1 MKYRTTALLAAMLCT
16 SAAAMGQDLKVG
28 DKAPKLEISEWVK
41 GEPIKGFEKGR
52 VYVVEFWATW
62 CGPCIAGM
70 PHVSEIQEEYADKG
84 VKIIGVNIWD
94 DPKNVQP
101 FMEDRGSKP
110 SGDELMSYTVAI
122 EKKDNPKDVRNGVMT
137 KTWMRAAGRN
147 GIPSAFIIDQ
157 KGKIAWMGHPMSMD
171 EPLKKVLAKGGP
183 YAGGDKA
190 DRPVELMLGDEAPEL
205 AIDEWVKGK
214 PITGF
219 ENGRVYVVEF
229 WATWCGPCIACMPH
243 VSEIQKEYADKGV
256 KIIGVNIWDDPANVQ
271 PFMKNRDDQPSGDEL
286 MQYTVAI
293 EKKYDGE
300 DPKKTGLMAK
310 TWMRAAGKN
319 GIPTA
324 FIVDQKGRIAW
335 AGHPMGM
342 DKPLEAIVN
351 GDWSIKAE
359 LKKQEKAQRAKK
371 QVDQYFRLF
380 AAGEYDEAYAI
391 GRKLVGGGLADNA
404 SALNSLAWGIVD
416 PDNMPARQDLELAL
430 KAALRAS
437 ELTDHEDAAILDT
450 VAKVYYDKGD
460 LKKAIKYQRQAVKH
474 ADDNEQLLDELS
486 DRLSWYEKEAKKR
499 GG

>member
-1 MKYRTTALLAAMLCT
+1 MKYRTTALIAAMLCT

-41 GEPIKGFEKGR
+41 GKPITGFEKGR

-62 CGPCIAGM
+62 CGPCIAG
-70 PHVSEIQEEYADKG
+70 
-84 VKIIGVNIWD
+84 
-94 DPKNVQP
+94 
-101 FMEDRGSKP
+101 
-110 SGDELMSYTVAI
+110 
-122 EKKDNPKDVRNGVMT
+122 
-137 KTWMRAAGRN
+137 
-147 GIPSAFIIDQ
+147 
-157 KGKIAWMGHPMSMD
+157 
-171 EPLKKVLAKGGP
+171 
-183 YAGGDKA
+183 
-190 DRPVELMLGDEAPEL
+190 
-205 AIDEWVKGK
+205 
-214 PITGF
+214 
-219 ENGRVYVVEF
+219 
-229 WATWCGPCIACMPH
+229 MPH